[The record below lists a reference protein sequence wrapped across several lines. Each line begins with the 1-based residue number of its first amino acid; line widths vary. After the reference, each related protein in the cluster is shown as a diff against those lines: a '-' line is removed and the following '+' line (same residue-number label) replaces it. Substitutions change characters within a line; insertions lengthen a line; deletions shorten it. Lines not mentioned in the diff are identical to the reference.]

1 MTAGRLRDRI
11 TIQRATTG
19 DDGYGNTVTGWSDL
33 MTVWADV
40 RETPG
45 KEAVD
50 AGRVEASH
58 TATIRIR
65 ASSASRGVT
74 EADRAMVRG
83 RVWNIRSVAEV
94 GNDRAMLDLLC
105 EVGVAT

>member
-1 MTAGRLRDRI
+1 MNAGRLRERV
-11 TIQRATTG
+11 TIQRQTSG
-19 DDGYGNTVTGWSDL
+19 DDGYGNTVTGWADH

-45 KEAVD
+45 KERVD
-50 AGRVEASH
+50 AGRVEASK

-65 ASSASRGVT
+65 ASSDSRALT
-74 EADRAMVRG
+74 EADRVSARG
-83 RVWNIRSVAEV
+83 KVWNIRSVVEV

-105 EVGVAT
+105 EAGAAS